1 MQRLAFKQG
10 GLNHIKGGSAPKFL
24 SAGRSSSK
32 QLQHK
37 GIFTV
42 CFPVRMGLPDTAL
55 VGVRP
60 LLQLPRGRPQQCM
73 QAGVFSSW
81 APSFVGRPTWK
92 KKNGWEDPLRSHFF
106 LPSFPKVVKGCKTWT
121 PDSS

>member
-42 CFPVRMGLPDTAL
+42 CFPVRMGLPDAAP

-92 KKNGWEDPLRSHFF
+92 KKKWVGRSFKKSFF
-106 LPSFPKVVKGCKTWT
+106 SAFFSQGSEGMQDM
-121 PDSS
+121 DS